1 VSVQSFEET
10 GLAAPL
16 AQAVAALEIDEPNT
30 LQRQTIPVIRRGGN
44 VVVRASPG
52 AGATLAWSVGV
63 LERVL
68 SLPESTGPRVLIVT
82 PTEERAIQLA
92 ESLATLTAA
101 VSGDSAG
108 AAWCALRVRALA
120 AAWITREADVLVA
133 SMLLA
138 AGEVETSTLKLDGLG
153 TLVLDGVAQM
163 LALGGAAALETI
175 LVSTPRAAQRVFVT
189 SEVSRDVDKL
199 VEPHARRAV
208 HIPPRPSEG
217 EVPAE
222 TGRKIAYIVA
232 QEAGRLDVL
241 MHLLSTR
248 DAAGE
253 VIVTRSNARARSLR
267 AALARRGL
275 GEAAVAPDVRTYTDG
290 GLATIAW
297 DVPFDGTGLGT
308 LSGAAPL
315 VFIAPAE
322 RVHLQAIARAAGITL
337 EPAARPARSR
347 DSVTAY
353 RRRIW
358 KAIEEEDIDAQF
370 ALLGPLFERHAPE
383 EVAAALSA
391 LLRRRTPATEVAR
404 QGQAPA
410 PAFVRLFISAGQRDG
425 LRPADLVG
433 AIAGEAGLTGDRI
446 GRIDIRESFSVAE
459 VEAGAADKVIRALN
473 GTTLRGRSVRVDYDR
488 PSTPGAVRRSRP
500 PRPGP

>member
-1 VSVQSFEET
+1 MSVQSFEET

-16 AQAVAALEIDEPNT
+16 AQAVTSLGIDEPNT

-44 VVVRASPG
+44 VVVRASTG
-52 AGATLAWSVGV
+52 AGATLAWAVGV
-63 LERVL
+63 LERVPA
-68 SLPESTGPRVLIVT
+68 LPESAGPRALIVT
-82 PTEERAIQLA
+82 PTEERAVQLA
-92 ESLATLTAA
+92 ESLAILTAA
-101 VSGDSAG
+101 VSSDDSG
-108 AAWCALRVRALA
+108 APWRALRVRALA
-120 AAWITREADVLVA
+120 AGWISRDADVLVA
-133 SMLLA
+133 SMLLVA
-138 AGEVETSTLKLDGLG
+138 SEVEASTLKLDGIG
-153 TLVLDGVAQM
+153 TLVMDGVAQM
-163 LALGGAAALETI
+163 LALGGAAALETV
-175 LVSTPRAAQRVFVT
+175 LVSTPRDAQRVFVT
-189 SEVSRDVDKL
+189 AEVSRDVDKL

-208 HIPPRPSEG
+208 HIPPRPTEG
-217 EVPAE
+217 EAAPA
-222 TGRKIAYIVA
+222 TGRKIAYVVA

-241 MHLLSTR
+241 MHFLSTR
-248 DAAGE
+248 DAGGE

-267 AALARRGL
+267 EALARRGL
-275 GEAAVAPDVRTYTDG
+275 VEAAAAPDVRTYADG

-297 DVPFDGTGLGT
+297 DVPFDTAGLAT
-308 LSGAAPL
+308 LSGTAPL

-322 RVHLQAIARAAGITL
+322 RAHLQTIARAAGGAL
-337 EPAARPARSR
+337 EAAVRPARSR
-347 DSVTAY
+347 DSLTAY

-391 LLRRRTPATEVAR
+391 LLRRRTPATEAAR
-404 QGQAPA
+404 QSQAPA

-459 VEAGAADKVIRALN
+459 VEAAAADKVIRALN

-488 PSTPGAVRRSRP
+488 PSSPGAVRRTRP
-500 PRPGP
+500 PRPAP

>member
-1 VSVQSFEET
+1 VSAQSFEET

-16 AQAVAALEIDEPNT
+16 AQAVAALHIDEPNT

-44 VVVRASPG
+44 VVVRASTG

-63 LERVL
+63 LERVPA
-68 SLPESTGPRVLIVT
+68 LPEGAGPRVLIIT
-82 PTEERAIQLA
+82 PTEERAVELA
-92 ESLATLTAA
+92 ESLAALTAA
-101 VSGDSAG
+101 VSDDAG
-108 AAWCALRVRALA
+108 AAWRALRVRALA
-120 AAWITREADVLVA
+120 VGWITRDADVLVA

-138 AGEVETSTLKLDGLG
+138 AAEVEASTLKLDGIG
-153 TLVLDGVAQM
+153 ALVMDGVAQM
-163 LALGGAAALETI
+163 LALNGAAALETV
-175 LVSTPRAAQRVFVT
+175 LVSTPRDAQRVFV
-189 SEVSRDVDKL
+189 SAEISRDVDKL

-208 HIPPRPSEG
+208 HIPPRPADG
-217 EVPAE
+217 DVPAE
-222 TGRKIAYIVA
+222 TGRKIPYIVA

-241 MHLLSTR
+241 MHFLSTR
-248 DAAGE
+248 DAAEE
-253 VIVTRSNARARSLR
+253 VIVTRSYARAGWLR
-267 AALARRGL
+267 DALARRGL
-275 GEAAVAPDVRTYTDG
+275 GAAALAPDVRTYADG

-297 DVPFDGTGLGT
+297 DVPFDGAGLNM
-308 LSGAAPL
+308 LSGTAPL

-322 RVHLQAIARAAGITL
+322 RAHLQAIARAAGITP

-347 DSVTAY
+347 DSLTAY

-391 LLRRRTPATEVAR
+391 LLRRRAPAPEVAK

-446 GRIDIRESFSVAE
+446 GRIEIRESFTVAE
-459 VEAGAADKVIRALN
+459 VEAAAADKVIRALN

-488 PSTPGAVRRSRP
+488 RSTPGAVRRSRP